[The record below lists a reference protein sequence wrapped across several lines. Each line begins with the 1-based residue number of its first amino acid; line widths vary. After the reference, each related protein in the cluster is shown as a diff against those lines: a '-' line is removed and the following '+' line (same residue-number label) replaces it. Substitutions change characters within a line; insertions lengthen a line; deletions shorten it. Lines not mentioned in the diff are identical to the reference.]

1 MIALEGVVKDYRGL
15 RPLRIASL
23 AIAAG
28 ERVALSG
35 LDASAAE
42 VLVNLINGAGAPDA
56 GTVTVNGCRTTD
68 IPNADAWLASLEQ
81 FGIVTTRAVLLEGS
95 TVAQNLALPFTL
107 AIDELPDDVQ
117 SRVDALADEVGVERA
132 TLPTVIGDADASVRL
147 RVHLAKSLAL
157 APRILLLEH
166 PTLGLEPAQVPA
178 VAADIVR
185 ICEARGLTA
194 LILSNDQPFIQA
206 AATRALALQP
216 STGVLEA
223 PRWWQRWF
231 GW

>member
-23 AIAAG
+23 SVSAG

-107 AIDELPDDVQ
+107 AIDELPDDVRA
-117 SRVDALADEVGVERA
+117 RVEALADEVGVDRA
-132 TLPTVIGDADASVRL
+132 ALPTVIGDTDASVRL

-157 APRILLLEH
+157 GPRILLLEH

-178 VAADIVR
+178 IAADIVR
-185 ICEARGLTA
+185 ICETRGLTA
-194 LILSNDQPFIQA
+194 LMLSNDQPFIQA

-216 STGVLEA
+216 STGALEA